1 MRSHVGNWDQM
12 GAAHGVLVPRL
23 ARPRGSDEET
33 SAQLLKVPM
42 PDGQQRW
49 AR

>member
-1 MRSHVGNWDQM
+1 MRSHVGKWDQT
-12 GAAHGVLVPRL
+12 GAAHGVLVPGL
-23 ARPRGSDEET
+23 ARPRGSGLET
-33 SAQLLKVPM
+33 SVQLLKVPM